1 MTNTDKILAEFDER
15 MVRLNK
21 AKITRHI
28 SDRHIFQWNDKKTPS
43 HGDQY
48 EDSEYGYLDEML
60 RTLFS
65 DSITQALAEEKERVR
80 GIVKRTIGIN
90 TTTRFD
96 EVVYKNGIDVK
107 EYINKYD
114 FLSSLDKLTDK

>member
-28 SDRHIFQWNDKKTPS
+28 SDRHIFQWNDKETPS

-65 DSITQALAEEKERVR
+65 DSIHQAIAEDRERLLGEIEK
-80 GIVKRTIGIN
+80 VKFTIYDGDIK
-90 TTTRFD
+90 R
-96 EVVYKNGIDVK
+96 EVVGLED
-107 EYINKYD
+107 
-114 FLSSLDKLTDK
+114 LTSTLTSSPL